1 MKRSLISEALEPHL
15 HALPSDR
22 RRYHEAN
29 TYNPQI
35 GLIKHQQDLPYR
47 SSMYLADTYFL
58 TAVLSLEHHS
68 AKYPDQR
75 DNNRQ

>member
-1 MKRSLISEALEPHL
+1 MDRSLVGETLEPHP

-47 SSMYLADTYFL
+47 SSLYLAGTYLL
-58 TAVLSLEHHS
+58 TAVLSLEHH
-68 AKYPDQR
+68 
-75 DNNRQ
+75 

>member
-1 MKRSLISEALEPHL
+1 MDRSLVGETLEPHP

-35 GLIKHQQDLPYR
+35 GLIKHQQAPPCRKAAFKAWLR
-47 SSMYLADTYFL
+47 
-58 TAVLSLEHHS
+58 TA
-68 AKYPDQR
+68 
-75 DNNRQ
+75 RQPEY

>member
-47 SSMYLADTYFL
+47 SSMYLADT
-58 TAVLSLEHHS
+58 
-68 AKYPDQR
+68 
-75 DNNRQ
+75 

>member
-35 GLIKHQQDLPYR
+35 GLIKHQQDLSYR

-58 TAVLSLEHHS
+58 TAVLSLEHH
-68 AKYPDQR
+68 
-75 DNNRQ
+75 

>member
-35 GLIKHQQDLPYR
+35 GLIKHQQDLSYR
-47 SSMYLADTYFL
+47 SSMYLADTYFFGRR
-58 TAVLSLEHHS
+58 
-68 AKYPDQR
+68 Y
-75 DNNRQ
+75 

>member
-1 MKRSLISEALEPHL
+1 MKRSLISEPLEPHL
-15 HALPSDR
+15 RALPSDR

-47 SSMYLADTYFL
+47 SSMYLADTKTYQMKK
-58 TAVLSLEHHS
+58 SLI
-68 AKYPDQR
+68 
-75 DNNRQ
+75 NI